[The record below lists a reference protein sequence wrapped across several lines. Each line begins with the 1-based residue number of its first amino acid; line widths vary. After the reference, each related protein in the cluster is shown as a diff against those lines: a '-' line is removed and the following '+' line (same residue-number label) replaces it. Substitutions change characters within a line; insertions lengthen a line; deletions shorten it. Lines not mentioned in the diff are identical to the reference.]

1 MSNTARLE
9 EISQK
14 LHLSTIRRHIF
25 LCVGGKC
32 ARQATQDQAWDF
44 LKRRLRELE
53 LVDIEGSIFRSKA
66 GCLRVCAAGPIALVY
81 PEGTWYRDCS
91 EENLERIIQ
100 EHLIG
105 GKVVTELALAEGP
118 LPPPEAGPSGRQ
130 PASTTTL
137 DHRDESGQSVK
148 APKTS

>member
-1 MSNTARLE
+1 MSDSARLK
-9 EISQK
+9 EISKK

-32 ARQATQDQAWDF
+32 ARQATQDEAWDF

-53 LVDIEGSIFRSKA
+53 LVDVEGGVFRSKA

-100 EHLIG
+100 KHLIG
-105 GKVVTELALAEGP
+105 GEVVTDLALAEGP
-118 LPPPEAGPSGRQ
+118 LPPPEAGPGRLD
-130 PASTTTL
+130 ASPSPTL
-137 DHRDESGQSVK
+137 DQSEGHGESPK

>member
-1 MSNTARLE
+1 MSNSARLN
-9 EISQK
+9 EISKK
-14 LHLSTIRRHIF
+14 LHLSTIKRHIF

-32 ARQATQDQAWDF
+32 ARQTTQDEAWDF

-53 LVDIEGSIFRSKA
+53 LVDVEGGVFRSKA

-100 EHLIG
+100 EHLIQG
-105 GKVVTELALAEGP
+105 QVVTELALAEGP
-118 LPPPEAGPSGRQ
+118 LPPPEPSSSHRDPAPSTVLEPSPGPSE
-130 PASTTTL
+130 L
-137 DHRDESGQSVK
+137 LK